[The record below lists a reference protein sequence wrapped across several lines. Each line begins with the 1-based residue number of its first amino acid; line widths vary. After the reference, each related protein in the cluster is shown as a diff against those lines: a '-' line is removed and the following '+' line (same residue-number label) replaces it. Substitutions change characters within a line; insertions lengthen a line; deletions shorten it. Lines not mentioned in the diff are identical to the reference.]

1 MIRRPPRSTRTDTLF
16 PYTTLFRS
24 PETLPEADGPLTTSV
39 FGVGAGAT
47 GTSGRGTVVDA
58 LVASAP
64 DTDDGAPTSAPISAP
79 VATLDSIEH
88 VMSPPGSCGRLLLS
102 DAAVHTK
109 FGAVARWGETRGG
122 KEV

>member
-58 LVASAP
+58 LVASSP
-64 DTDDGAPTSAPISAP
+64 DTADGATTSVSISAP
-79 VATLDSIEH
+79 VAKLDNIEH
-88 VMSPPGSCGRLLLS
+88 VMHQPCECDRNMPREEEGHDKFSPEER
-102 DAAVHTK
+102 
-109 FGAVARWGETRGG
+109 
-122 KEV
+122 